1 MATVSTVPNDFVPT
15 AASNVNASAGLRYD
29 SILADACAF
38 NRRLRKGRVNRLD
51 FFDSATQIAQR
62 PAPWLHRSVQA
73 RTKNISISVRQSTS
87 ADQYLTKTDG
97 APVMRVGFFCPIDAR
112 YREETKKLYRETRTI
127 KTHHCQGHSNDEGDG
142 GGNGGNGLSLTRSHF
157 LVTYRRHRWRIQPG
171 FKRKFAESLEHSRLL
186 YMFQTISFPGSN
198 VGIDTSNARGSLTRP
213 QTTSTEFSKLS
224 QPSQTTLGISS
235 TDPEASL
242 PGSVSN
248 EGSCQ
253 SSATPNSVNNSTTAS
268 NGGGDRRISTVEM
281 QQQPQQQSSKQPQSS
296 PSIEDYAGQRYD
308 SYARKYV
315 DDDDPEHSKLKFRR
329 RIMGISAD
337 KTGVIRRYHRRIGG
351 GVVGRPRGRRGIPG
365 RIEVGCRWA
374 QMESSGNSLQGFEVA
389 YDEDSQDAYS
399 PPDEA
404 IYRSNANLSSG
415 GLNDG
420 LTPKLPHSAFSD
432 GSDLLETTV
441 VPRPETPSHTLH
453 HHQHSLHGQ
462 TPSQTQAPM
471 SSSQSS
477 ANATPTSSTSMMM
490 MSHYH
495 HHSQQQQSGLMDKRM
510 SQEFMHDPATL
521 EWRNNPMQPDMSGP
535 PPPPRALPPGRPQ
548 MAGQQ
553 PPSYHQHHP
562 SSLPTSPH
570 HQQHGPPSSMQSNV
584 PSQSQSQSQGPQ
596 PLPPPQQSSS
606 NSAADTS
613 SNHGGGPMGSQTPG
627 GTGSGSSSEPTTVVT
642 FFVCEVCAS
651 RYRSTAD
658 NYPSFRTGATN
669 NKGRGL
675 SAANQQIVNQR
686 GGSQMPGEGGES
698 DPYHMPSANT
708 PEEPHP
714 RSVYSSSSEPQQTE
728 SSLSSVNSSSY
739 ISPIKLKSTDLDY
752 SARGKAFSGYVPPL
766 PPPSTSHQP
775 PPPPYDQHSSYYGAP
790 SALASMDHMAS
801 SLLRQQHNQ
810 QQQQQS
816 QQSQPLHSLLA
827 QLHPTSYKPYGDTS
841 SLNYY
846 GYQQRP
852 YSKPSFVELKG
863 MLRQRRSQYPADAF
877 TCGYCQMHVES
888 GALDVECRC
897 IISAFYAIEER
908 EVVRRPEPLTVSV
921 SAIRGSVQSANRVGF
936 VEMERMKMIYP
947 YTHAE
952 VSGRMLQMSQFLQF
966 DQDKELII
974 CCCECD
980 RGYHGYCLTGSSPSY
995 QATSFPD
1002 DWVCE
1007 ICRQQD
1013 ACLAPQQP
1021 STIH

>member
-1 MATVSTVPNDFVPT
+1 MSPTILIINWNHLAPDGLTV
-15 AASNVNASAGLRYD
+15 
-29 SILADACAF
+29 
-38 NRRLRKGRVNRLD
+38 
-51 FFDSATQIAQR
+51 
-62 PAPWLHRSVQA
+62 
-73 RTKNISISVRQSTS
+73 
-87 ADQYLTKTDG
+87 
-97 APVMRVGFFCPIDAR
+97 
-112 YREETKKLYRETRTI
+112 
-127 KTHHCQGHSNDEGDG
+127 
-142 GGNGGNGLSLTRSHF
+142 
-157 LVTYRRHRWRIQPG
+157 
-171 FKRKFAESLEHSRLL
+171 
-186 YMFQTISFPGSN
+186 
-198 VGIDTSNARGSLTRP
+198 TRP
-213 QTTSTEFSKLS
+213 T
-224 QPSQTTLGISS
+224 
-235 TDPEASL
+235 
-242 PGSVSN
+242 
-248 EGSCQ
+248 
-253 SSATPNSVNNSTTAS
+253 
-268 NGGGDRRISTVEM
+268 
-281 QQQPQQQSSKQPQSS
+281 
-296 PSIEDYAGQRYD
+296 
-308 SYARKYV
+308 
-315 DDDDPEHSKLKFRR
+315 
-329 RIMGISAD
+329 
-337 KTGVIRRYHRRIGG
+337 
-351 GVVGRPRGRRGIPG
+351 PRGRRGMPG
-365 RIEVGCRWA
+365 RIEVGCRWP
-374 QMESSGNSLQGFEVA
+374 QMESSGNSLQGFEVT

-404 IYRSNANLSSG
+404 IYRSNADLSSG

-420 LTPKLPHSAFSD
+420 LTPKPPHSAFSD

-495 HHSQQQQSGLMDKRM
+495 HHSQQQQSGLMDKRI
-510 SQEFMHDPATL
+510 SQEFIHDPATL
-521 EWRNNPMQPDMSGP
+521 EWRNSVQRHPHINGPDGMSNPMQPDVSGP

-548 MAGQQ
+548 MSGQQ

-570 HQQHGPPSSMQSNV
+570 HQRHGPPSSMQSNV

-606 NSAADTS
+606 NSTADTS

-651 RYRSTAD
+651 RYRSTAGLRYHYHSQHAGYTPRNPISASASRISIPTSEYD
-658 NYPSFRTGATN
+658 RFAPNTGPRGGRNGRTKKNRNNYPSFRTGATT

-686 GGSQMPGEGGES
+686 GASQMSGEGGEP

-752 SARGKAFSGYVPPL
+752 SARGKTFSGYVPPL

-827 QLHPTSYKPYGDTS
+827 QLHPTSYTS

-888 GALDVECRC
+888 GGGGEGREEGEGVSYSRC
-897 IISAFYAIEER
+897 FGCGMPVHHFCILRY
-908 EVVRRPEPLTVSV
+908 
-921 SAIRGSVQSANRVGF
+921 RGTGGNAASRTSNSQRLC
-936 VEMERMKMIYP
+936 YP
-947 YTHAE
+947 
-952 VSGRMLQMSQFLQF
+952 
-966 DQDKELII
+966 
-974 CCCECD
+974 
-980 RGYHGYCLTGSSPSY
+980 
-995 QATSFPD
+995 
-1002 DWVCE
+1002 WVCTE
-1007 ICRQQD
+1007 CKSCWICGNGANEKTNIPWVGKVWTREK
-1013 ACLAPQQP
+1013 AASVPKEVGGGGG
-1021 STIH
+1021 